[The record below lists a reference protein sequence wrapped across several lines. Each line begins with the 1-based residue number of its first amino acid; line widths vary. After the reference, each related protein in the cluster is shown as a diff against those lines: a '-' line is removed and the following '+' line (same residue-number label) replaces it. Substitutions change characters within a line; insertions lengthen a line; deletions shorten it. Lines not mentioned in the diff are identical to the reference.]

1 MMRWKFA
8 YIFGGVEWGESY
20 ILVFCSGGLI
30 DNVQI
35 WKKSSDTTMAFE
47 NIKIFRDVK
56 ELKMIIPKKREI
68 EMKSMRITIY
78 FNKSGRISESV
89 N

>member
-1 MMRWKFA
+1 M
-8 YIFGGVEWGESY
+8 V
-20 ILVFCSGGLI
+20 
-30 DNVQI
+30 
-35 WKKSSDTTMAFE
+35 FE